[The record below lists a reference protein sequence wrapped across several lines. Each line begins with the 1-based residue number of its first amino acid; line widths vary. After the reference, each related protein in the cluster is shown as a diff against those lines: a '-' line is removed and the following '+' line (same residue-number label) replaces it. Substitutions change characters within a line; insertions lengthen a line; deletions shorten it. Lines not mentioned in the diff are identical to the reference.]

1 MCFRNVFY
9 LLRRNTWLCFA
20 GILAIS
26 SVDCSGVRKRLPLR
40 LETDVWE
47 CRPIKLDFCKDIGYN
62 KTIVMSSIQ
71 SNPYTS
77 KNSQEE
83 SNNELRQFLPLIET
97 GCSKDLRLLLCS
109 VYLPYCD
116 PKHNKGIVSCRPLC
130 EDVKSKCEKHL
141 KDLFLSWPHNL
152 ECSSFLE
159 RNTGDKFCV
168 PGDQPPTYNKTSTR
182 KPYPVSGTTKSSKSN
197 RPLIVTDSPHNNHD
211 GKRNKVTSPIS
222 KENYCKLLY
231 SRNVKNYIYVEKVQS
246 CALECMKDG
255 LFSIDQKQL
264 AERWISGLACVCGIL
279 CFASILCVM
288 SNYSETTFPERTI
301 FFIAVCY
308 FFYVVGYIVRIVC
321 SREGVTCQ
329 KEKERHYL
337 LVDGSGNMSC
347 AATFLLSYF
356 FSMAQSIW
364 WVILCLTW
372 FLSAGMRWTT
382 KAIHSKSFWY
392 HTAAW
397 IVPLCKTIAV
407 LVWRKIDVNELTGV
421 CSIGNRYENLRAL
434 RYLVLGPLFCY
445 LIMAS
450 MFLFFGLTCIFR
462 LPVNKQEGQLI
473 ERKKSQQLLLPIGSY
488 AALHTLF
495 STFILASY
503 FYEYVNKNNWYH
515 DPKSIGPNFAVFL
528 TRIISDF
535 SIGISASIWLLLM
548 HGPRSHRK
556 VKDKLYQTEL
566 LLARDP
572 ALRIPAEGSNHYTST
587 NETSI

>member
-1 MCFRNVFY
+1 MYIIKSV
-9 LLRRNTWLCFA
+9 LLDLWNKSW
-20 GILAIS
+20 
-26 SVDCSGVRKRLPLR
+26 LR
-40 LETDVWE
+40 LSFISLLLTFVWKTDGSRIAPRKPFGPKWE

-62 KTIVMSSIQ
+62 QTIVMTSTTP
-71 SNPYTS
+71 NPFTL

-83 SNNELRQFLPLIET
+83 SHAELTHYQRLVDT
-97 GCSKDLRLLLCS
+97 GCSNELRLLLCS
-109 VYLPYCD
+109 VYVPYCD
-116 PKHNKGIVSCRPLC
+116 QNFKGGIVACRPLC
-130 EDVKSKCEKHL
+130 EKVKAKCEKHI
-141 KDLFLSWPHNL
+141 KDINLSWPSVL
-152 ECSSFLE
+152 DCSKFAVT
-159 RNTGDKFCV
+159 NDKPNFCV
-168 PGDQPPTYNKTSTR
+168 PGNTNSTAQPSLKPKIKTTKKLTPLTVTESPGVRNRVTN
-182 KPYPVSGTTKSSKSN
+182 PVSN
-197 RPLIVTDSPHNNHD
+197 
-211 GKRNKVTSPIS
+211 
-222 KENYCKLLY
+222 ENYCKLLY
-231 SRNVKNYIYVEKVQS
+231 SRNVKNYIYIEKVQS

-255 LFSIDQKQL
+255 LFTIDQKQL
-264 AERWISGLACVCGIL
+264 AERWISALSCICGFLCLTSIL
-279 CFASILCVM
+279 CFL
-288 SNYSETTFPERTI
+288 SNYNETSFPERTI
-301 FFIAVCY
+301 FFIAVSY

-329 KEKERHYL
+329 RENERHYL
-337 LVDGSGNMSC
+337 LVDGSGNVSC

-356 FSMAQSIW
+356 FSMVQSLW
-364 WVILCLTW
+364 WVMLCLTW

-382 KAIHSKSFWY
+382 EAIQSKSVWY
-392 HTAAW
+392 HAIAW
-397 IVPLCKTIAV
+397 FVPLCKTIVV

-462 LPVNKQEGQLI
+462 LPVNKQENQLI

-503 FYEYVNKNNWYH
+503 FYEYVNKNSWYH
-515 DPKSIGPNFAVFL
+515 DPKSMGPNFAVFL

-535 SIGISASIWLLLM
+535 SIGISASLWLLLM

-556 VKDKLYQTEL
+556 MKVKFYQADL
-566 LLARDP
+566 LLPRNP
-572 ALRIPAEGSNHYTST
+572 AHRISEHSKHYTST

>member
-1 MCFRNVFY
+1 MCIRKVLLILWNV
-9 LLRRNTWLCFA
+9 R
-20 GILAIS
+20 
-26 SVDCSGVRKRLPLR
+26 LR
-40 LETDVWE
+40 LSCIILLLTLGWKTNGSRIAPRKNEFETKWE
-47 CRPIKLDFCKDIGYN
+47 CQPIKLDFCKDIAYN
-62 KTIVMSSIQ
+62 QTIVMTSTIP
-71 SNPYTS
+71 NPYTS

-83 SNNELRQFLPLIET
+83 SHAELTHYQRLIDT

-116 PKHNKGIVSCRPLC
+116 KNFRKGIVACRPMC
-130 EDVKSKCEKHL
+130 EDVKAKCEKHI
-141 KDLFLSWPHNL
+141 KDINLSWPTVL
-152 ECSSFLE
+152 DCSQFPPE
-159 RNTGDKFCV
+159 NVKPEFCV
-168 PGDQPPTYNKTSTR
+168 SGDSPKPTARPTQ
-182 KPYPVSGTTKSSKSN
+182 KPKIKTTKKLT
-197 RPLIVTDSPHNNHD
+197 PLTVTESPAVR
-211 GKRNKVTSPIS
+211 KRVTNPVS

-231 SRNVKNYIYVEKVQS
+231 SRNVKNYVYIEKVQS
-246 CALECMKDG
+246 CTLECMKDG
-255 LFSIDQKQL
+255 LFTIDEKQL
-264 AERWISGLACVCGIL
+264 AERWISALSCICGIL
-279 CFASILCVM
+279 CFASILCFL
-288 SNYSETTFPERTI
+288 SNYSETSFPERTI

-308 FFYVVGYIVRIVC
+308 FFYVVGYIIRIVC

-329 KEKERHYL
+329 KENDRHYL
-337 LVDGSGNMSC
+337 LVDGSGNVSC

-356 FSMAQSIW
+356 FSMVQSLW

-382 KAIHSKSFWY
+382 EAIQSKSFWY
-392 HTAAW
+392 HAIAW
-397 IVPLCKTIAV
+397 IVPLCKTIVV

-462 LPVNKQEGQLI
+462 LPVNKQENQLL

-503 FYEYVNKNNWYH
+503 FYEYVNKNSWYH
-515 DPKSIGPNFAVFL
+515 DPKSMGPNFAVFL

-535 SIGISASIWLLLM
+535 SIGISASLWLLLM
-548 HGPRSHRK
+548 HGPRSRRKMK
-556 VKDKLYQTEL
+556 VKFYQADL
-566 LLARDP
+566 LLPRSP
-572 ALRIPAEGSNHYTST
+572 AHQISEHSKHYTST